1 MRTEIFSLPLA
12 TSTQVFDTLVRV
24 IRYDEGSGT
33 GTPKIRIK
41 SLSGGAFD
49 VEMVPGR
56 QIKLPEVVRGLH
68 ISNLT
73 AAAITGKITIGSGD
87 ISDNSLVG
95 TVTLDAATL
104 AALESVDLN
113 AATLAAL
120 ESVDLNTATQ
130 LGIKTPVS
138 ITGSYGKITPPTG
151 SAEQIFS
158 AAENTNGAILLSAD
172 AHYFDTAT
180 AGVASFLAKSSAP
193 ASVIDGQ
200 LILTMGTQGNASGGF
215 QGRACL
221 PCPQFIAAGLGLF
234 FMQAGTGSNHTCIR
248 SARYRLL

>member
-1 MRTEIFSLPLA
+1 MRTEQFSLPLA

-56 QIKLPEVVRGLH
+56 QIKLPEIVRGLH

-73 AAAITGKITIGSGD
+73 GSAITGKITIGSGD

-104 AALESVDLN
+104 AALETISLDAPTIASL
-113 AATLAAL
+113 AQPIEPSGFYSSTSTL
-120 ESVDLNTATQ
+120 TANQTD
-130 LGIKTPVS
+130 PVFL
-138 ITGSYGKITPPTG
+138 P
-151 SAEQIFS
+151 
-158 AAENTNGAILLSAD
+158 AENTKGAIVLSA
-172 AHYFDTAT
+172 
-180 AGVASFLAKSSAP
+180 SFSDVVNTTSNACFIAKASAP
-193 ASVIDGQ
+193 TSVLDGEVVCGS
-200 LILTMGTQGNASGGF
+200 IATYSANTNPTTIN
-215 QGRACL
+215 GRL
-221 PCPQFIAAGLGLF
+221 EKPQFIAAGKGLYF
-234 FMQAGTGSNHTCIR
+234 ISQSTTNGFMRAC
-248 SARYRLL
+248 RYKLL

>member
-1 MRTEIFSLPLA
+1 MRTEQFSLPLA

-56 QIKLPEVVRGLH
+56 QIKLPETVRGLH
-68 ISNLT
+68 ISNMT
-73 AAAITGKITIGSGD
+73 AAAITGKITIGAGD

-104 AALESVDLN
+104 AALATTGLD

-120 ESVDLNTATQ
+120 EQINVRPELRSASYQQLANMAANTPDT
-130 LGIKTPVS
+130 
-138 ITGSYGKITPPTG
+138 
-151 SAEQIFS
+151 IFS
-158 AAENTNGAILLSAD
+158 AASNPNGAILLDAFGSGHSAGSPVQPTFI
-172 AHYFDTAT
+172 AKAT
-180 AGVASFLAKSSAP
+180 APANVTDGEVIYSAP
-193 ASVIDGQ
+193 CVGYGG
-200 LILTMGTQGNASGGF
+200 GTWVNAGDMPAP
-215 QGRACL
+215 RYI
-221 PCPQFIAAGLGLF
+221 PP
-234 FMQAGTGSNHTCIR
+234 GTGLYFLVTDPATFCMRHC
-248 SARYRLL
+248 RYKLL

>member
-33 GTPKIRIK
+33 GTAKIRIK

-56 QIKLPEVVRGLH
+56 QIKLPEIVRGLH

-73 AAAITGKITIGSGD
+73 ASAITGKITIGSGD

-104 AALESVDLN
+104 AQLESVDLN
-113 AATLAAL
+113 ASSLTTL
-120 ESVDLNTATQ
+120 
-130 LGIKTPVS
+130 KTPLV
-138 ITGSYGKITPPTG
+138 PTG
-151 SAEQIFS
+151 SFNS
-158 AAENTNGAILLSAD
+158 ASVLGALGTEEVFNAASNVNGAIILSASIRSYD
-172 AHYFDTAT
+172 ST
-180 AGVASFLAKSSAP
+180 GVSVSLLAKASAP
-193 ASVIDGQ
+193 TNMVDGMEF
-200 LILTMGTQGNASGGF
+200 LGCGPHSYYSSNPMGQMRVDQPQYVPARLGLYFITYSALAGNWYNL
-215 QGRACL
+215 RAC
-221 PCPQFIAAGLGLF
+221 
-234 FMQAGTGSNHTCIR
+234 
-248 SARYRLL
+248 RYKLL